1 MSKTAIV
8 TGGGTGIGFATSSA
22 LMRSGFRVISA
33 GLDREDDMP
42 TGIEFISTD
51 VSSEADLNNL
61 IGKVDRLDALIN
73 CVGIIR
79 HGREWI
85 PSDFNE
91 VLNINL
97 TANMAVANLAL
108 PKLEASKG
116 SIVNIASMWT
126 FFGSAATPAY
136 AASKAGVAAL
146 TRSMAVAWGSRGVR
160 VNAVA
165 PGWVDTRLA
174 SNAKNDPER
183 SSRIAARIPLG
194 RWAQPAEIAEV
205 IAFLI
210 SPAASYIHGAV
221 LPIDGGYSIA

>member
-146 TRSMAVAWGSRGVR
+146 TRSMAVAWGCRGVR
-160 VNAVA
+160 VNAVT

-205 IAFLI
+205 IAFLV
-210 SPAASYIHGAV
+210 SPAASYVHGAV
-221 LPIDGGYSIA
+221 IPIDGGYSIS